1 MSFSRSKPQETP
13 YAGPQWWQAAIVLA
27 VALLAQVEL
36 MHYLAFRHAEP
47 SAVLV
52 AVVWYALR
60 TDARRA
66 ALFGLI
72 AGGCED
78 LLGGSLTGGGTGGAL
93 TIATTATALLV
104 SSLSQRFFA
113 DSIPVVGTAVAIA
126 TLFLRLLYWAV
137 MSLEGYPRGYAQVHL
152 HQALWEALLNVVL
165 VAVLMLGARLLEN
178 RPSR

>member
-1 MSFSRSKPQETP
+1 L
-13 YAGPQWWQAAIVLA
+13 AI
-27 VALLAQVEL
+27 ALLAQVEL

-52 AVVWYALR
+52 AVVWYGLR

-72 AGGCED
+72 AGACED
-78 LLGGSLTGGGTGGAL
+78 LLGGALTGAGTGGAW

-126 TLFLRLLYWAV
+126 TLFRRLLYWTV

-152 HQALWEALLNVVL
+152 HEALWEALLNVVL
-165 VAVLMLGARLLEN
+165 VILLMLGARMLEN
-178 RPSR
+178 RRAR